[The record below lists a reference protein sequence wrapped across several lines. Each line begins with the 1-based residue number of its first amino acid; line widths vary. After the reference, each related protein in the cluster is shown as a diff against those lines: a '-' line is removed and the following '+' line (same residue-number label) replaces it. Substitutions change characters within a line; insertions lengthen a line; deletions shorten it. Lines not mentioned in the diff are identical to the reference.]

1 VELQPRTFFEM
12 TVVRSNNMRVCV
24 RARARAR
31 ALVFAGKSTD
41 FKLTIP
47 VMHLS
52 LAKQDKFNKALN

>member
-1 VELQPRTFFEM
+1 M
-12 TVVRSNNMRVCV
+12 C
-24 RARARAR
+24 ACAR

-52 LAKQDKFNKALN
+52 LAKQDKFNKVLN